1 MLNEIGVVPIIS
13 GIFIEL
19 GIILVFQLSVQLLVK
34 HPTSRP
40 FALRMD
46 ILSVG
51 YFTLIGLYLELMG
64 KQSQDMLTLF
74 NYKIVFVAYV
84 ALFLSLNSAM
94 IIMIFTLAIHWAVFG
109 ITPLTIA
116 GPVSLFILLAVI
128 LIGRYFFK
136 HREGLMFTITA
147 VTVLAGWLL
156 CYALLPMMHIDFTG
170 RQLRFEIVS
179 FLVMSGAIY
188 YALTVLTASTY
199 SIQHIIY
206 QARHDDLTTLNNYN
220 EFTTTYPKLVA
231 RAQRQER
238 PLALIALD
246 VDHFK
251 AVNDQYGHSAGNAVL
266 KHVGIELTKLCAQA
280 DMHAFRIGG
289 EEFDIVVQDQTPD
302 TVKMLAMTIHQA
314 LKVTPVVFDDVTL
327 PITVSTGVAWLEPND
342 DEQTLFDRADNL
354 LYQAKT
360 SGRDRVIF
368 DQRFESHT

>member
-1 MLNEIGVVPIIS
+1 M
-13 GIFIEL
+13 
-19 GIILVFQLSVQLLVK
+19 
-34 HPTSRP
+34 
-40 FALRMD
+40 
-46 ILSVG
+46 
-51 YFTLIGLYLELMG
+51 
-64 KQSQDMLTLF
+64 
-74 NYKIVFVAYV
+74 
-84 ALFLSLNSAM
+84 
-94 IIMIFTLAIHWAVFG
+94 
-109 ITPLTIA
+109 
-116 GPVSLFILLAVI
+116 
-128 LIGRYFFK
+128 
-136 HREGLMFTITA
+136 
-147 VTVLAGWLL
+147 
-156 CYALLPMMHIDFTG
+156 
-170 RQLRFEIVS
+170 
-179 FLVMSGAIY
+179 
-188 YALTVLTASTY
+188 
-199 SIQHIIY
+199 
-206 QARHDDLTTLNNYN
+206 
-220 EFTTTYPKLVA
+220 A

>member
-1 MLNEIGVVPIIS
+1 
-13 GIFIEL
+13 
-19 GIILVFQLSVQLLVK
+19 
-34 HPTSRP
+34 
-40 FALRMD
+40 
-46 ILSVG
+46 
-51 YFTLIGLYLELMG
+51 
-64 KQSQDMLTLF
+64 
-74 NYKIVFVAYV
+74 
-84 ALFLSLNSAM
+84 
-94 IIMIFTLAIHWAVFG
+94 
-109 ITPLTIA
+109 
-116 GPVSLFILLAVI
+116 
-128 LIGRYFFK
+128 
-136 HREGLMFTITA
+136 
-147 VTVLAGWLL
+147 
-156 CYALLPMMHIDFTG
+156 
-170 RQLRFEIVS
+170 
-179 FLVMSGAIY
+179 MSGAIY